1 MSVITK
7 VLGRIQLRGA
17 NTSETISKNETL
29 LDRELYIEKDVGI
42 KIGDGIKQYNDLPY
56 LAKFEEDSD
65 SVIDG
70 GNSLGEGF
78 ISNID
83 GGNAIGFN

>member
-42 KIGDGIKQYNDLPY
+42 KIGDGIKKYNALPY
-56 LAKFEEDSD
+56 LAKFGEGGGDISI
-65 SVIDG
+65 IDG
-70 GNSLGEGF
+70 GNSLG
-78 ISNID
+78 N
-83 GGNAIGFN
+83 